1 MEGHNKGRVL
11 PSAAA
16 DGGIAMQDQVMQ
28 PEVATGTQPALKGIK
43 VLDLTQFEAG
53 PSCTEAL
60 AWLGADVVKV
70 EEPQRG
76 EPGRWGMTDRSDA
89 DSHYFIYYNLNQRS
103 VTCNLKSEEGK
114 ALLRRMIAKADVLI
128 ENMAPGTFARL
139 GFDYPRLS
147 ALNPRLIFA
156 QVKGFAPESE
166 HANYLCFDM
175 IAQAMGGTMG
185 VNGHPGEPPVRPGP
199 TIGDTG
205 TGMLCAMG
213 IIAALYQ
220 RMTTGRGQHIQIAMR
235 DAMLNYCR
243 TPMSRQAG
251 RDDQVPRGRNTVVG
265 TAPGDLYKCSPGGLD
280 DWCYIFA
287 SRGNEEHW
295 RRLVKAIGREDLLN
309 DPRMVDGATRAQNRE
324 AVDAAITEWTSKR
337 TKPEVT
343 RIVAGAGVPCGAVL
357 TTLELLHDP
366 DLHKR
371 GMMQKIE
378 HPVRGPVIVAAW
390 PLRMSD
396 SKVPLKC
403 APILGADSE
412 AVYCEL
418 LGRPAAQVRGVA
430 ADKKE

>member
-1 MEGHNKGRVL
+1 
-11 PSAAA
+11 
-16 DGGIAMQDQVMQ
+16 MQEQVMQ
-28 PEVATGTQPALKGIK
+28 PEISTEIQPALKGVI

-60 AWLGADVVKV
+60 AWLGAEVVKV
-70 EEPQRG
+70 EEPHRG
-76 EPGRWGMTDRSDA
+76 EPGRWGFSDRPDA
-89 DSHYFIYYNLNQRS
+89 DSHYFIYYNLNKRS
-103 VTCNLKSEEGK
+103 VTCNLKSEGGK
-114 ALLRRMIAKADVLI
+114 ALLRRMIEKADVLI
-128 ENMAPGTFARL
+128 ENMAPGTFGRL

-166 HANYLCFDM
+166 HANYLAFDM

-185 VNGHPGEPPVRPGP
+185 VNGHPDEPPVRPGP

-220 RMTTGRGQHIQIAMR
+220 RVTTGRGQHIQIAMR

-243 TPMSRQAG
+243 TPMSRQVAHN
-251 RDDQVPRGRNTVVG
+251 DQLPRGGNTVVG
-265 TAPGDLYKCSPGGLD
+265 TAPSGLYKCAPGGLD

-295 RRLVKAIGREDLLN
+295 RRLVKTIGREDLLS
-309 DPRMVDGATRAQNRE
+309 DPRMVDGATRAKNRE
-324 AVDAAITEWTSKR
+324 VVDGAITEWTSKH
-337 TKPEVT
+337 TKHEVT
-343 RIVAGAGVPCGAVL
+343 RIIAGAGVPCGAVL

-371 GMMQKIE
+371 GMMQKIA
-378 HPVRGPVIVAAW
+378 HPVRGPVIVPGW

-396 SKVPLKC
+396 SKVPLRS

-412 AVYCEL
+412 AIYGEW
-418 LGRPAAQVRGVA
+418 LGCSPDEVRETRQ
-430 ADKKE
+430 DKMI

>member
-1 MEGHNKGRVL
+1 
-11 PSAAA
+11 
-16 DGGIAMQDQVMQ
+16 MQDK
-28 PEVATGTQPALKGIK
+28 AAKRDTTSGAAPALQGIK

-70 EEPQRG
+70 EEPHRG
-76 EPGRWGMTDRSDA
+76 EPGRWGSSDRPDA
-89 DSHYFIYYNLNQRS
+89 DSLYFIYFNLNKRS

-114 ALLRRMIAKADVLI
+114 AILRRMIAKADVLM

-139 GFDYPRLS
+139 GFDWPRLH

-156 QVKGFAPESE
+156 QVKGFAPESP
-166 HANYLCFDM
+166 HATYLAFDM

-185 VNGHPGEPPVRPGP
+185 VNGHPDQPPVRPGP

-205 TGMLCAMG
+205 TGMLCAMA

-220 RMTTGRGQHIQIAMR
+220 RITSGRGQHIQIAMR
-235 DAMLNYCR
+235 YAMLNYCR
-243 TPMSRQAG
+243 TPMSRQAA
-251 RDDQVPRGRNTVVG
+251 REDQLPRGGNTVPG
-265 TAPGDLYKCSPGGLD
+265 TAPGGLYKCSPGGLD

-287 SRGNEEHW
+287 SRGNGEHW
-295 RRLVKAIGREDLLN
+295 RRLVKAIGREDLFD
-309 DPRMVDGATRAQNRE
+309 DPRMVDGPTRGQNRE

-337 TKPEVT
+337 TKQEVT
-343 RIVAGAGVPCGAVL
+343 RIIAGAGVPCGAVM
-357 TTLELLHDP
+357 TTLELMHDP
-366 DLHKR
+366 DLHAR

-378 HPVRGPVIVAAW
+378 HPVRGPVIVPGW

-412 AVYCEL
+412 AIYGEWL
-418 LGRPAAQVRGVA
+418 RYSAHHVRDMQQGKVI
-430 ADKKE
+430 

>member
-1 MEGHNKGRVL
+1 MERV
-11 PSAAA
+11 
-16 DGGIAMQDQVMQ
+16 VQ
-28 PEVATGTQPALKGIK
+28 PEIASGIQPALKGIK

-60 AWLGADVVKV
+60 AWFGADVVKV
-70 EEPQRG
+70 EEPNRG
-76 EPGRWGMTDRSDA
+76 EPGRWGFSDRADA
-89 DSHYFIYYNLNQRS
+89 DSHYFIYYNLNKRS

-114 ALLRRMIAKADVLI
+114 ALLRRMIGKADVLI

-139 GFDYPRLS
+139 GFDYPKLS

-166 HANYLCFDM
+166 HANYLAFDM

-185 VNGHPGEPPVRPGP
+185 VNGLPGEPPIRPGP

-243 TPMSRQAG
+243 TPMSRQAA
-251 RDDQVPRGRNTVVG
+251 RDDQAPRIGNTVVG
-265 TAPGDLYKCSPGGLD
+265 TAPGGLYKCAPGGLD

-295 RRLVKAIGREDLLN
+295 RRLVKAIGREDLLD
-309 DPRMVDGATRAQNRE
+309 DPSMANGAIRAQNRE
-324 AVDAAITEWTSKR
+324 AVDAAITEFTSTR
-337 TKPEVT
+337 TKHEVT
-343 RIVAGAGVPCGAVL
+343 RIIAGAGVPCGAVM

-371 GMMQKIE
+371 GMMQTIE
-378 HPVRGPVIVAAW
+378 HPLRGPVIVPGW
-390 PLRMSD
+390 PVRMSD
-396 SKVPLKC
+396 SKVALKC

-412 AVYCEL
+412 AIYGEW
-418 LGRPAAQVRGVA
+418 LGCSPDEVRGMRQANVI
-430 ADKKE
+430 